1 MENALR
7 MRQNTYTEKSIYTP
21 YERPMKLDQLQA
33 KRQSR
38 YALQVALE
46 EKKRE
51 KTENAINA
59 LKGFGL
65 GFGSVAVLVAACLMV
80 V

>member
-1 MENALR
+1 MEKALR
-7 MRQNTYTEKSIYTP
+7 LTQNTQRVNSIYTP
-21 YERPMKLDQLQA
+21 YERPMRIEQLEA

-38 YALQVALE
+38 YALKVQFE

-51 KTENAINA
+51 KTEKAINA

-65 GFGSVAVLVAACLMV
+65 GVGSVAALFAACLMV

>member
-1 MENALR
+1 MEKAMKL
-7 MRQNTYTEKSIYTP
+7 RQNTYREKSIYTP
-21 YERPMKLDQLQA
+21 YERPMKLEQLEA

-38 YALQVALE
+38 YALQVKLE

-51 KTENAINA
+51 KTEKAINA

-65 GFGSVAVLVAACLMV
+65 GFGSVAVLFAACLMMV
-80 V
+80 

>member
-1 MENALR
+1 MEKALR
-7 MRQNTYTEKSIYTP
+7 MTQNTYTLKSIYTP
-21 YERPMKLDQLQA
+21 YERPMKIEQLQA

-38 YALQVALE
+38 YALEVKLE

-51 KTENAINA
+51 KTEKVINA
-59 LKGFGL
+59 LKGFGI
-65 GFGSVAVLVAACLMV
+65 GFGSVAAVFAACLIV

>member
-1 MENALR
+1 MEKALR
-7 MRQNTYTEKSIYTP
+7 MRQNTYAEKSIYTSF
-21 YERPMKLDQLQA
+21 ERPMRLEQLEA

-51 KTENAINA
+51 KTEKAINA

-65 GFGSVAVLVAACLMV
+65 GFGSVAAVLAACLMV
-80 V
+80 M

>member
-1 MENALR
+1 MEKALR
-7 MRQNTYTEKSIYTP
+7 ITQNTQRVNSIYTP
-21 YERPMKLDQLQA
+21 YERPMRIEQLEA

-38 YALQVALE
+38 YALKVQLE

-51 KTENAINA
+51 KSEKAINA

-65 GFGSVAVLVAACLMV
+65 GVGSVAVLFAACLMV

>member
-1 MENALR
+1 MENVLR
-7 MRQNTYTEKSIYTP
+7 NRQNIYTEKSIYTS
-21 YERPMKLDQLQA
+21 YERPMRIEQLQA

-51 KTENAINA
+51 KTESVINAI
-59 LKGFGL
+59 KGFGL
-65 GFGSVAVLVAACLMV
+65 GFGSVAVLFAACLMV
-80 V
+80 I

>member
-1 MENALR
+1 MEKALKIT
-7 MRQNTYTEKSIYTP
+7 QNTYTQKSIYTP
-21 YERPMKLDQLQA
+21 YERPMRLEQLEI

-38 YALQVALE
+38 YALEAALE

-65 GFGSVAVLVAACLMV
+65 GLGSVVVLFAACLMV

>member
-1 MENALR
+1 MEKALKIT
-7 MRQNTYTEKSIYTP
+7 QNVYTQKSIYTP
-21 YERPMKLDQLQA
+21 YERPMRLEQLEA

-38 YALQVALE
+38 YALQVKLE

-51 KTENAINA
+51 KTEKAINA

-65 GFGSVAVLVAACLMV
+65 GVGSVAVLFAACLMV